1 MSKIWN
7 VNILLCRN
15 ANKEVSNIEDI
26 FDTLIIDKEH
36 KKANFTIVTILNS
49 IESDEETFTLYY
61 FIECIGKTENKVLYL
76 FNSVISRYEGDCEKN
91 LSSLCGISQKNS
103 KMPIKNCFFPEEGSY
118 EIKVYKYDGKQ
129 DTIRNSN
136 GIVSTEEMLRY
147 ADVQHLVSVYPFRV
161 QFE

>member
-49 IESDEETFTLYY
+49 IESDEETFVLYY
-61 FIECIGKTENKVLYL
+61 FIEYIGKTENKILYL
-76 FNSVISRYEGDCEKN
+76 FNSVISR
-91 LSSLCGISQKNS
+91 S
-103 KMPIKNCFFPEEGSY
+103 
-118 EIKVYKYDGKQ
+118 
-129 DTIRNSN
+129 
-136 GIVSTEEMLRY
+136 
-147 ADVQHLVSVYPFRV
+147 
-161 QFE
+161 